1 MDVKINRLDP
11 NVPDPIESR
20 RRAAGRLVRFF
31 YATIVFGVLG
41 FFIVYFGSPLVY
53 LSGPGTVTSPRHVV
67 SLPFTVQVN
76 QMKLVPGATVKAGEE
91 IAEVI
96 SPEQDSIVA
105 TYMRALADISGRTAE
120 LRIKARVAQ
129 ESLGA
134 SRSYLRVTEEAA
146 ERIDAMAT
154 ATVTFRMEVLR
165 ERASAQKAVVSQKSP
180 SPPFNLPP
188 WMTSSNSFEIA
199 SVRWRRISPMAGS
212 LRRRAESFRQVSPMS
227 GSRWWRAHRLPKSSI
242 RPISSWTGTFP
253 MRVCSN
259 RRSGAKSW
267 CCSATATF
275 PERSPKSCR
284 FPVCT
289 RGRSSCSCWRVT
301 VLRRKSRA
309 SASIRTQR
317 RRR

>member
-31 YATIVFGVLG
+31 YATIVFGVG

-165 ERASAQKAVVSQKSP
+165 ERASAQKAVVSQEAEVAESTVQLASLDDFIQQLRNRLGEVEAHFAHGRVVAP
-180 SPPFNLPP
+180 
-188 WMTSSNSFEIA
+188 TSGIVSTGLADVGQSLVAGTPIAEILRSDRCLRGLVHSQCA
-199 SVRWRRISPMAGS
+199 SVR
-212 LRRRAESFRQVSPMS
+212 
-227 GSRWWRAHRLPKSSI
+227 
-242 RPISSWTGTFP
+242 TGG
-253 MRVCSN
+253 R
-259 RRSGAKSW
+259 
-267 CCSATATF
+267 
-275 PERSPKSCR
+275 ERSPGAVRQPPPFRKDRPNPAGFRC
-284 FPVCT
+284 V
-289 RGRSSCSCWRVT
+289 RGDAAVAA
-301 VLRRKSRA
+301 VGA
-309 SASIRTQR
+309 
-317 RRR
+317 